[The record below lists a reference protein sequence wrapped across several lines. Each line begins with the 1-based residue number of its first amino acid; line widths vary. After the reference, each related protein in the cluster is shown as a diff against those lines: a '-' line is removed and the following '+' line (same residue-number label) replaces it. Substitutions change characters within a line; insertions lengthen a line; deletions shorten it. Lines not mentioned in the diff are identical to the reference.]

1 MEMLKLNVI
10 IAVKSAVWI
19 PRKWTHQHKKTSRMT
34 FIYYVQTFTVG
45 RISRPSIIFSCK
57 GVGRSLS
64 LLCQGL
70 RSEKCA
76 GQVFDSKQ
84 ITYCDNCE
92 RRKQS
97 DLQIPL
103 RNVLVKTN
111 VGTCLHTSIYKIQIY
126 IWSRIET
133 NLKWTIC

>member
-1 MEMLKLNVI
+1 
-10 IAVKSAVWI
+10 
-19 PRKWTHQHKKTSRMT
+19 MT

-76 GQVFDSKQ
+76 GQVFDGKQ

-103 RNVLVKTN
+103 RNLLVKTN
-111 VGTCLHTSIYKIQIY
+111 VPVYTRLFTKYKSTFGRVSKRTTLNEQFVKNTT
-126 IWSRIET
+126 T
-133 NLKWTIC
+133 NQTPI

>member
-1 MEMLKLNVI
+1 
-10 IAVKSAVWI
+10 
-19 PRKWTHQHKKTSRMT
+19 MT

-76 GQVFDSKQ
+76 GQVFDGKQ

-103 RNVLVKTN
+103 RNLLVKTN
-111 VGTCLHTSIYKIQIY
+111 VPVYTRLFTKYKSTFGRVSKRTTLNEQFVKKHDY
-126 IWSRIET
+126 
-133 NLKWTIC
+133 